1 VDGRSTGAQD
11 ASTVDGMTRELDDVF
26 RDVFRGSAAVQ
37 AGVLS
42 RGRLRGPEFQRLF
55 RDVYVRT
62 STKVTHELRCRAASL
77 ALPDGAAITGR
88 SAASV
93 RGVRIAWPDDPV
105 QILAPPEMRLGRR
118 NGLDVRRTVIEPD
131 EVEPWA
137 YGLLATPMR
146 STLDLLLGRPLPD
159 AVAGLDAVLRAG
171 LVDRERLAAMVARLS
186 DNGIV
191 DARRAVD
198 LADPRAESLP
208 ESIMRVHLVLAGL
221 NPVPQYTLTLD
232 SGPDVRFDL
241 AFPRRKVALEYD
253 GDWRDGESWALNR
266 DRDRLNRVHGIGWD
280 VVFVTAPLLRD
291 PRRMVRTVY
300 AALGD

>member
-1 VDGRSTGAQD
+1 V
-11 ASTVDGMTRELDDVF
+11 TRELDDVF
-26 RDVFRGSAAVQ
+26 RECRSSRRRRCGS
-37 AGVLS
+37 
-42 RGRLRGPEFQRLF
+42 
-55 RDVYVRT
+55 
-62 STKVTHELRCRAASL
+62 
-77 ALPDGAAITGR
+77 DG
-88 SAASV
+88 
-93 RGVRIAWPDDPV
+93 
-105 QILAPPEMRLGRR
+105 
-118 NGLDVRRTVIEPD
+118 
-131 EVEPWA
+131 
-137 YGLLATPMR
+137 
-146 STLDLLLGRPLPD
+146 PLPD

-221 NPVPQYTLTLD
+221 KPVPQYTLTLD

-241 AFPRRKVALEYD
+241 AFPRRRVALEYD

-266 DRDRLNRVHGIGWD
+266 DRDRLNRVHAIGWD
-280 VVFVTAPLLRD
+280 VVFITAPLLRD
-291 PRRMVRTVY
+291 PRRMVRTVF